1 MKNENDVKTYE
12 EQQTET
18 IRERKIAVKLS
29 DEDCDR
35 LARLCG
41 THGLT
46 IGELIENFIGDLCG
60 TYSNGSD
67 ERMCAEQWF
76 DRCWFGMFPEPT
88 LIDRNIKKKMS
99 MKEVEEC
106 FEKIKKALKMSE
118 DGIEK
123 LGILREIYADEMGEN
138 SFAVVN
144 ALTDYSKDFAI
155 DRRIEIE
162 TYAGKLFKA
171 A

>member
-46 IGELIENFIGDLCG
+46 IGELIENLSAIF
-60 TYSNGSD
+60 
-67 ERMCAEQWF
+67 AEHIV
-76 DRCWFGMFPEPT
+76 MV
-88 LIDRNIKKKMS
+88 L
-99 MKEVEEC
+99 MKECVRNSGSIVVGLEC
-106 FEKIKKALKMSE
+106 FQNLH
-118 DGIEK
+118 
-123 LGILREIYADEMGEN
+123 
-138 SFAVVN
+138 F
-144 ALTDYSKDFAI
+144 
-155 DRRIEIE
+155 
-162 TYAGKLFKA
+162 
-171 A
+171 

>member
-1 MKNENDVKTYE
+1 MT
-12 EQQTET
+12 
-18 IRERKIAVKLS
+18 
-29 DEDCDR
+29 
-35 LARLCG
+35 
-41 THGLT
+41 
-46 IGELIENFIGDLCG
+46 
-60 TYSNGSD
+60 
-67 ERMCAEQWF
+67 
-76 DRCWFGMFPEPT
+76 T

-138 SFAVVN
+138 SFAIVN